1 MRVQAEML
9 SKKKDREELQ
19 YQIQQQA
26 CARCDCMSFVHP
38 CMRVQAEMLS
48 KKKDR
53 EAAAAAEAA
62 AAEAASAVAAAAVAG
77 ALGAAAR
84 EQGVCVCACVHVCV

>member
-1 MRVQAEML
+1 ML
-9 SKKKDREELQ
+9 AKKERGRSYNTKFNSRL
-19 YQIQQQA
+19 A
-26 CARCDCMSFVHP
+26 ARCDCMFFVHP